1 VRHSIAYLSMFLL
14 VSCIIFVSGAAAG
27 LPANPAQPTT
37 TAPDDYVLGSGDQ
50 IDITVFGQPD
60 LTATAT
66 IRPDGMI
73 ALPLVGEVKA
83 GGETVARFEAELTRL
98 YRKYLKAPSVSVALR
113 QFRMNHIYVM
123 GEVAKPGRYDL
134 TDNMTVLDALT
145 LAGGST
151 GMANLDGTHIS
162 RNEAG
167 KSKTIA
173 VKVNQ
178 LIQGKDA
185 GQNLKLQSGDLIYV
199 PRRGLNLLDIL
210 NNIGILR
217 YAVGY

>member
-1 VRHSIAYLSMFLL
+1 MTRL
-14 VSCIIFVSGAAAG
+14 VSSLSAVLLILQVLPGTAAA
-27 LPANPAQPTT
+27 PSSS
-37 TAPDDYVLGSGDQ
+37 APPPGSAAPENYVLGPGDQ
-50 IDITVFGQPD
+50 VEITVFGQPD
-60 LTATAT
+60 LTTMAT

-73 ALPLVGEVKA
+73 ALPLVRQVKA
-83 GGETVARFEAELTRL
+83 AGKTAGQLETELTVL
-98 YRKYLKAPSVSVALR
+98 YRKYLKSPSISVSVK
-113 QFRMNHIYVM
+113 QFLMNHIYVM

-151 GMANLDGTHIS
+151 NMANLDGTHIS
-162 RNEAG
+162 RTESG
-167 KSKTIA
+167 KSTAIS
-173 VKVNQ
+173 VKVKQ

-185 GQNLKLQSGDLIYV
+185 TQNLKLQTGDLIYV

-217 YAVGY
+217 NAVGF